1 MKIKLCTIVS
11 LILCA
16 AVSAGCGKSGQQEPT
31 ATAVASVST
40 ETAEA
45 DAEKRDS
52 VYKVL
57 VTDQFGNPVS
67 GAKVQ
72 FCNDEM
78 CLFSVTGTDGIA
90 EFKTDEGQG
99 YEVHLFKVPENYE
112 SDDTVYP
119 APEKYGT
126 VTITAYLKDD
136 AADITDA
143 RSPEED

>member
-1 MKIKLCTIVS
+1 MKKTLCSVVTLVF
-11 LILCA
+11 CA

-31 ATAVASVST
+31 ATAAASVSA

-45 DAEKRDS
+45 DAENRDS

-67 GAKVQ
+67 GAEVQ

-78 CLFSVTGTDGIA
+78 CLFSVTDASGIA
-90 EFKTDEGQG
+90 EFETDKGQG

-126 VTITAYLKDD
+126 VTITAYLKED

-143 RSPEED
+143 RSPEKD

>member
-31 ATAVASVST
+31 ATAAASVSA

-78 CLFSVTGTDGIA
+78 CLFSVTDASGTA
-90 EFKTDEGQG
+90 EFETDEGKG

-126 VTITAYLKDD
+126 VTITAYHKEDD
-136 AADITDA
+136 ADITDA
-143 RSPEED
+143 LSPEKD

>member
-1 MKIKLCTIVS
+1 MKKTLCSVVA
-11 LILCA
+11 LVFCA
-16 AVSAGCGKSGQQEPT
+16 AVLAGCGKSGQQEPT
-31 ATAVASVST
+31 ATAVASVSA

-78 CLFSVTGTDGIA
+78 CLFSVTDASGTA
-90 EFKTDEGQG
+90 AFETDEGQG

-136 AADITDA
+136 AADITDV

>member
-31 ATAVASVST
+31 ATAAASVSA

-57 VTDQFGNPVS
+57 VTNQFGNPVS

-78 CLFSVTGTDGIA
+78 CLFSVTDASGTA
-90 EFKTDEGQG
+90 EFETDEGQG
-99 YEVHLFKVPENYE
+99 YEVHLFKVPKNYE

-126 VTITAYLKDD
+126 VTITAYLKEDD
-136 AADITDA
+136 TDITDA
-143 RSPEED
+143 RSPEKD